1 MKGGCIDKYFMY
13 LSYKVIMSIFYNKC
27 PYITTQKVL
36 QGKWAIIVL
45 YHLSTGMKRFSELER
60 LIPDVTRTVLTR
72 QLRQLEKDKLIIRK
86 VFPEVPPHVEYS
98 LSSLGSKFQ
107 RVLDEIE
114 VFGLDYIAE
123 LNKTHQV

>member
-1 MKGGCIDKYFMY
+1 M
-13 LSYKVIMSIFYNKC
+13 LTFYNKC

-45 YHLSTGMKRFSELER
+45 YHLSTGMKRFSELKR
-60 LIPDVTRTVLTR
+60 LIPDVTGTVLTR

-86 VFPEVPPHVEYS
+86 VFPKVPPHVEYS

-123 LNKTHQV
+123 LNKIHQT

>member
-1 MKGGCIDKYFMY
+1 
-13 LSYKVIMSIFYNKC
+13 MSTFYNKC

-45 YHLSTGMKRFSELER
+45 YHLSTGVKRFSELER

-72 QLRQLEKDKLIIRK
+72 QLRQLEQDKLIIRK

-107 RVLDEIE
+107 RVLDEI
-114 VFGLDYIAE
+114 VGFWIRLYC
-123 LNKTHQV
+123 

>member
-1 MKGGCIDKYFMY
+1 
-13 LSYKVIMSIFYNKC
+13 MSNFYNKC

-72 QLRQLEKDKLIIRK
+72 QLRQLEQDKLIIRK

-98 LSSLGSKFQ
+98 LSTLGTKFQ

-114 VFGLDYIAE
+114 IFGLDYIAE
-123 LNKTHQV
+123 LNKTHRT